1 MPSLGVLSQRL
12 NFNIGSIS
20 FAPSYLQALAIIA
33 LLFLLVLTLAQM
45 RRHFMSWSI
54 KGAIF
59 GLFFGF
65 LLTLILEGFL
75 LISGRTA
82 LTQIIGWKNAPKPI
96 AVCLDAGRSRLIN
109 VLGVADQVPATK
121 ANEKMSKD
129 EVIVGFQSLS
139 PQEASS
145 VRKMICAP

>member
-1 MPSLGVLSQRL
+1 
-12 NFNIGSIS
+12 
-20 FAPSYLQALAIIA
+20 
-33 LLFLLVLTLAQM
+33 M

-75 LISGRTA
+75 LISGRTIFTEV
-82 LTQIIGWKNAPKPI
+82 LGWKNAPKPV
-96 AVCLDAGRSRLIN
+96 AVFLDAGRSKLVK
-109 VLGVADQVPATK
+109 VLGISDQVPATK
-121 ANEKMSKD
+121 AEEKLNKD
-129 EVIVGFQSLS
+129 EVVRAYQSLA
-139 PQEASS
+139 PADASS